1 MAGQDAQNLDLKFAI
16 ITIGMV
22 LLSLAI
28 IGAVFFYQQK
38 LQNRKNQL
46 KNIEIEH
53 QKNLLNASIEAREME
68 QRRIAFELHDDVG
81 STLTAI
87 KFSLAATQMDDGIK
101 EQLNTNLV
109 NVIQNVRRISYE
121 LLPSILDEMG
131 IIAGATSLVKNLND
145 QIDHIDFVIQPVQ
158 DPAAPEQT
166 KDVELAIYRVL
177 QELLNNIVK
186 YSGAANVRVLLVQNE
201 EGLELIIDDDGNG
214 FDPETVDKK
223 APSLGLRNIEMR
235 MQQINA
241 SVKYSL
247 RDKGTRVVVRW
258 EAKNKK

>member
-1 MAGQDAQNLDLKFAI
+1 MAGQETQDLDLKFAI
-16 ITIGMV
+16 ITIGMI

-28 IGAVFFYQQK
+28 IGAVFVYQQK

-46 KNIEIEH
+46 KNLEIEN
-53 QKNLLNASIEAREME
+53 QKNLLKASIEAREAE

-87 KFSLAATQMDDGIK
+87 KFSLAAAKMDDPMK
-101 EQLNTNLV
+101 DQLNSNLAR
-109 NVIQNVRRISYE
+109 VIQKVRRISYE

-131 IIAGATSLVKNLND
+131 IIAGATSLVKNLNE
-145 QIDHIDFVIQPVQ
+145 QVEHIDFSIQPVR

-166 KDVELAIYRVL
+166 KEVELAVYRVL

-186 YSGAANVRVLLVQNE
+186 YSGASHVKVLLIQNE
-201 EGLELIIDDDGNG
+201 DGLEVFIDDDGNG
-214 FDPETVDKK
+214 FDPKTVDKN

-235 MQQINA
+235 MQQIHA
-241 SVKYSL
+241 SVVYTK
-247 RDKGTRVVVRW
+247 KEIGTRVVVKW
-258 EAKNKK
+258 EAKSKK

>member
-22 LLSLAI
+22 VLSLAI

-53 QKNLLNASIEAREME
+53 QKKLLNASIEAREAE

-87 KFSLAATQMDDGIK
+87 KFSMAAAQMDDSLK

-109 NVIQNVRRISYE
+109 RVIQKVRRISYE

-131 IIAGATSLVKNLND
+131 IIAGASSLVKNLNE
-145 QIDHIDFVIQPVQ
+145 QIDHIDFTIQPVR
-158 DPAAPEQT
+158 DPAAPEQS
-166 KDVELAIYRVL
+166 KDVELAVYRVL

-186 YSGAANVRVLLVQNE
+186 YSGATHVRVLLVQNE
-201 EGLELIIDDDGNG
+201 DGLELIIDDDGNG
-214 FDPETVDKK
+214 FDPKTVDKK
-223 APSLGLRNIEMR
+223 SPSLGLRNIEMR
-235 MQQINA
+235 MQQIHA
-241 SVKYSL
+241 TVKYT
-247 RDKGTRVVVRW
+247 KKEIGTRVVVKW

>member
-1 MAGQDAQNLDLKFAI
+1 MAGQDTQDLDLKFAI
-16 ITIGMV
+16 ITIGMI

-28 IGAVFFYQQK
+28 IAAVFFYQQK

-46 KNIEIEH
+46 KNLEIEN
-53 QKNLLNASIEAREME
+53 QKNLLNASIEAREAE

-87 KFSLAATQMDDGIK
+87 KFSLAAAKMEDAMKD
-101 EQLNTNLV
+101 QLNANLTR
-109 NVIQNVRRISYE
+109 VIQKVRRISYE

-131 IIAGATSLVKNLND
+131 IIAGATSLVKSLNE
-145 QIDHIDFVIQPVQ
+145 QVDHIEFTIQPVR

-166 KDVELAIYRVL
+166 KEVELAIYRVL

-186 YSGAANVRVLLVQNE
+186 YSGASHVKVLLVQNE
-201 EGLELIIDDDGNG
+201 DGLELFIDDDGNG
-214 FDPETVDKK
+214 FDPKTVDKS

-235 MQQINA
+235 MQQIHA
-241 SVKYSL
+241 SVEYTK
-247 RDKGTRVVVRW
+247 KEIGTRVVVKW
-258 EAKNKK
+258 EAKSKK